1 GMWRWRCCGSVVR
14 TEMARGHLA
23 SPAPLSGRVGRGEMN
38 AGYGNGFAIL
48 PTQFCS
54 RDPSP
59 TRLSPLLPNPA
70 FLFCILHRGERPHPA
85 FISPLCIPSPHPLA
99 LACETCSSYRLLRPD
114 EQHHELRRDRAAS
127 CGNDDGP
134 GTAGGNAEPSIS
146 DPTAGQAE
154 RRAPGERLH
163 CERVHAVVQS
173 VPDHVAIVP
182 ARKRVF

>member
-38 AGYGNGFAIL
+38 AASGNGFAIL

-70 FLFCILHRGERPHPA
+70 FLFCILHRGELPHPA
-85 FISPLCIPSPHPLA
+85 FISPLCIPSPHHSA
-99 LACETCSSYRLLRPD
+99 LVCETCSSCFETARIGLSRMSESDRMQASPEHGYNDACR
-114 EQHHELRRDRAAS
+114 HHERR
-127 CGNDDGP
+127 
-134 GTAGGNAEPSIS
+134 
-146 DPTAGQAE
+146 
-154 RRAPGERLH
+154 L
-163 CERVHAVVQS
+163 
-173 VPDHVAIVP
+173 
-182 ARKRVF
+182 